1 MCAHLGH
8 QQRSVFQQKAQ
19 MTAFHLVVW
28 YQNCDS
34 IKTAVLQSFGLT
46 KALQHLENIPVV
58 GCYIAYR
65 DVVFPVGQYDC

>member
-1 MCAHLGH
+1 
-8 QQRSVFQQKAQ
+8 
-19 MTAFHLVVW
+19 MTAVHLVVW

-46 KALQHLENIPVV
+46 KALQHLENIPV